1 MRAQYLLSL
10 GPVSMALIFVLL
22 FSWQLEIWAIWIM
35 LIAAVYFSLYMRDLY
50 LIGYRRSD
58 LLRVFALNLI
68 LVPINIGGLATSIH
82 QAFTGRKSKFKRT
95 PKTETRTAIS
105 PGFVV
110 AEIMALVALSALALR
125 SLVQESHAQA
135 AFIALHAVFF
145 LYAIGVYIGIR
156 SMLQDFTLLWRKQSL
171 PESASGRS

>member
-1 MRAQYLLSL
+1 MATFKEGLRRFELRWVLSPKL
-10 GPVSMALIFVLL
+10 
-22 FSWQLEIWAIWIM
+22 M
-35 LIAAVYFSLYMRDLY
+35 LKLCYVA
-50 LIGYRRSD
+50 RR
-58 LLRVFALNLI
+58 
-68 LVPINIGGLATSIH
+68 
-82 QAFTGRKSKFKRT
+82 
-95 PKTETRTAIS
+95 RTAMK
-105 PGFVV
+105 PAF
-110 AEIMALVALSALALR
+110 ALSALALR